1 MKTLTA
7 LALSL
12 ALATPA
18 LAQDQLRPNDK
29 ARLDGYTNALG
40 NALIQAL
47 SGGAASD
54 VAALTK
60 ALSGR
65 PDIAFDETLSGKWKC
80 RTIKMGGLSPL
91 VVYTPFECV
100 FAIAAGGFT
109 FEKLS
114 GSQRTKGSIQLR
126 EGRAIYIGVGYTAG
140 QTPPAYADLPVDFTS
155 NGELQTQV
163 AVFERI
169 SPTRARLLFPS
180 PAVESDFD
188 ILELTR

>member
-1 MKTLTA
+1 
-7 LALSL
+7 
-12 ALATPA
+12 
-18 LAQDQLRPNDK
+18 
-29 ARLDGYTNALG
+29 LDGYNTALG
-40 NALIQAL
+40 NAVIQAIA
-47 SGGAASD
+47 GGAAAD

-65 PDIAFDETLSGKWKC
+65 PDIAFVESLAGIWKC

-91 VVYTPFECV
+91 VVYTPFDCV
-100 FAIAAGGFT
+100 FEVAAGGFT

-126 EGRAIYIGVGYTAG
+126 EGRAIYVGVGYVAG
-140 QTPPAYADLPVDFTS
+140 QTPPAYADLPDDFKS
-155 NGELQTQV
+155 DGEIQTQV

-180 PAVESDFD
+180 PAVESAFD